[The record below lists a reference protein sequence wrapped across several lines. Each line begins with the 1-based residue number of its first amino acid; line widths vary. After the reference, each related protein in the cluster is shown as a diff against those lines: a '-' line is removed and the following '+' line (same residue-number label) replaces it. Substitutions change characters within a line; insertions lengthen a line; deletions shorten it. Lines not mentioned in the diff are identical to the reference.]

1 MRYFSD
7 LGLDKDT
14 WSLLEEKFF
23 SIEDLS
29 KELGY
34 LSRSGFYP
42 FLKKE
47 KLPLKEKFAVQQ
59 VILNNLLEGKKLLFP
74 NDFEVKFTEWGIYD
88 ELSEKYSA
96 ILKSFLKDKLINEL
110 ENQILNLKRKVAD
123 LKGEPPIDQE
133 YIVRS

>member
-7 LGLDKDT
+7 LDLDKDT

-47 KLPLKEKFAVQQ
+47 KLPLKEKLAVQQ

-74 NDFEVKFTEWGIYD
+74 NDFEVKFTEWGVYD
-88 ELSEKYSA
+88 ELGEKYSA
-96 ILKSFLKDKLINEL
+96 ILKSFLKDKLIDEL
-110 ENQILNLKRKVAD
+110 ENQILNLKRRVAD